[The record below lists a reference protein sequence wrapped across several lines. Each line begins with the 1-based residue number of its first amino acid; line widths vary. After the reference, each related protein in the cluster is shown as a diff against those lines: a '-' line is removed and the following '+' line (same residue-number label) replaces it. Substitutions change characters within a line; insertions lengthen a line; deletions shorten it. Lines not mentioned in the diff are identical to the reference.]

1 MRKGKDKKL
10 PAPVVGGSSLL
21 VIFSVVCLILFAL
34 LMLQTVRNNL
44 RTAEASRQAVA
55 DYYEADC
62 RAEEILAEIRM
73 GELPEMVT
81 LAKKPEGEFYSWSC
95 PVGKTQV
102 LEVEVRMDGRE
113 YEILKWKT
121 RAFTEENEEEI
132 QDLWEG
138 DPVTD
143 LGI

>member
-1 MRKGKDKKL
+1 MKKEKNLRL

-21 VIFSVVCLILFAL
+21 VIFSVVCLIMFAL
-34 LMLQTVRNNL
+34 LMLQTSRNNL
-44 RTAEASRQAVA
+44 RMAEASRQAVA

-62 RAEEILAEIRM
+62 RAEEILAEIRS
-73 GELPEMVT
+73 GELPEEVT
-81 LAKKPEGEFYSWSC
+81 LAKKPEGKFYSWSS

-102 LEVEVRMDGRE
+102 LEVEVCVIGAE

-121 RAFTEENEEEI
+121 KASTEENEDEMT
-132 QDLWEG
+132 DLWEG